1 MVMKCLFAY
10 NPISGKGKAAK
21 RAGKIA
27 AKLSERF
34 GEVSVR
40 ATTRAGEL
48 KDIAAE
54 ACGKYDLLVFAG
66 GDGSFNEVVNG
77 LAERENRPA
86 LGYIPTG
93 TVNDIARS
101 AGIPRSI
108 GGALKNIL
116 RGEPRELDLL
126 IVHDS
131 FVMYVA
137 CCGGLTG
144 CSYSAPQ
151 SGKRAFGKMAY
162 AAEII
167 KNDLVFDEYEV
178 EFSSGDKSEDASAI
192 MVMIM
197 NGRSVASMR
206 VNPGGVLD
214 DGEAEVLIIKGYPRE
229 NESEH
234 SKHRRYLFSA
244 LKVFTRGY
252 KRLSK
257 SGNVFSYKG
266 GEFEVRVPDNTVWNF
281 DGEKGESGSVSVRV
295 LNKHIKMILPISG
308 K

>member
-1 MVMKCLFAY
+1 MK
-10 NPISGKGKAAK
+10 
-21 RAGKIA
+21 
-27 AKLSERF
+27 
-34 GEVSVR
+34 
-40 ATTRAGEL
+40 
-48 KDIAAE
+48 
-54 ACGKYDLLVFAG
+54 
-66 GDGSFNEVVNG
+66 VN
-77 LAERENRPA
+77 
-86 LGYIPTG
+86 
-93 TVNDIARS
+93 
-101 AGIPRSI
+101 
-108 GGALKNIL
+108 
-116 RGEPRELDLL
+116 
-126 IVHDS
+126 DS

-214 DGEAEVLIIKGYPRE
+214 DGEAEVLVIKGYPRE